1 MGCKGNDSALGY
13 ASPRDCTLLNLIG
26 QRDAAAMAS
35 LYDKYSGIV
44 YSVSLRVCRDSGSA
58 EDIVQEVFMQIWRR
72 PQQISTQGSLAG
84 WLAVVS
90 RNRSIDFIRKRRSM
104 DCVDDLMLPSA
115 YDPSGDAALHLMIG
129 KARTLMSKLPP
140 VQRQALEMAFFD
152 GKTHAEIAN
161 ETGCPLGTVKTR
173 IRSALSSLRKGLEV
187 NPTTSPLI
195 VPNSEVVLRTLYI

>member
-1 MGCKGNDSALGY
+1 MGNDSALRY
-13 ASPRDCTLLNLIG
+13 ASPHDCALLTLIAHG
-26 QRDAAAMAS
+26 DAEAMAS
-35 LYDKYSGIV
+35 LYDKYSRIV
-44 YSVSLRVCRDSGSA
+44 YSIALRVCRDSGAA

-129 KARTLMSKLPP
+129 KARALMSDLPP
-140 VQRQALEMAFFD
+140 VQRQVLEMAFFG

-161 ETGCPLGTVKTR
+161 EMGCPLGTIKTR

-187 NPTTSPLI
+187 SPTTSPLI
-195 VPNSEVVLRTLYI
+195 VPNSEVVLRTLHI